1 MTEFWALEERAARLL
16 QLEEIAEGL
25 RNLDWCIG
33 YELTEAQH
41 VELDDLRTKAF
52 ELLSKTNECS
62 TDNRIPRH

>member
-1 MTEFWALEERAARLL
+1 MTKFSGTEESAARLR

-33 YELTEAQH
+33 YEFTEAQH
-41 VELDDLRTKAF
+41 VEFDDLRTKAF

-62 TDNRIPRH
+62 TNNRIPRH